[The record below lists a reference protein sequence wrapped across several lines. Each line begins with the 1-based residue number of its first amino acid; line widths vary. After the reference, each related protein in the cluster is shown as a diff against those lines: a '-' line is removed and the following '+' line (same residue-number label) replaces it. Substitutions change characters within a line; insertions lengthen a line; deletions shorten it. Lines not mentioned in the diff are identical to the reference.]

1 MTTIYVTL
9 TKPADECDL
18 PDDDSCV
25 CEERAED
32 CDVSVVFVSDSNKDA
47 IEAAKKVD
55 LRRGYI
61 AEVHAK
67 QLNVDNMLSAVTFM
81 RGWWDQ
87 KQKKSKKRK
96 MKV

>member
-1 MTTIYVTL
+1 MTTIYVTI
-9 TKPADECDL
+9 TKPADESDL
-18 PDDDSCV
+18 PDDHSCIFQ
-25 CEERAED
+25 ERAED
-32 CDVSVVFVSDSNKDA
+32 CDVAVVFVSDSNEEA
-47 IEAAKKVD
+47 IEVAKKVD
-55 LRRGYI
+55 LRRGYV

-67 QLNVDNMLSAVTFM
+67 QLNVDNMFSAITFM